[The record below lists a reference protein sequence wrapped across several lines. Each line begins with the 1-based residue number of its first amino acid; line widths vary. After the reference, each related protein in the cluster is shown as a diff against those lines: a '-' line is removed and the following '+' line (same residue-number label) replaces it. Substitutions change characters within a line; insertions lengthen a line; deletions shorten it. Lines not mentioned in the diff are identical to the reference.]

1 MESVILAPNSC
12 RRGPR
17 EPMEFRIVLAER
29 PTPLDSKNLDDA
41 LVDFL
46 KQIEYIPKGFNPK
59 NGAKNTEDSIPYRMF
74 KDCLLMRP
82 DRVWTIPQLAAALDT
97 SKPTVYRHLN
107 KLKSLGFIE
116 ESKFEEKADNGSVM
130 LKAHRLR
137 YGDILK
143 AWGYVEENIH
153 DVMGAYRK
161 SVSRI
166 RDLAGRK
173 R

>member
-1 MESVILAPNSC
+1 MK
-12 RRGPR
+12 
-17 EPMEFRIVLAER
+17 FRLVLAER
-29 PTPLDSKNLDDA
+29 PTPLDPKSLDDA
-41 LVDFL
+41 LLEFL
-46 KQIEYIPKGFNPK
+46 KQIEYLPKGFNPK

-74 KDCLLMRP
+74 KDCMLLRP
-82 DRVWTIPQLAAALDT
+82 DRGWTIPQLAAALDT

-107 KLKSLGFIE
+107 KLKALGFIE
-116 ESKFEEKADNGSVM
+116 ESQVEERADNGSVM

-161 SVSRI
+161 NVARI
-166 RDLAGRK
+166 RELAAK
-173 R
+173 RR